1 MQGREHLGVG
11 IVATGAVLWGAR
23 ALGLPLE
30 PAQVAAGVVLAGVG
44 SLAPDIDQPQSMIS
58 NGIPAT
64 MFVVGVLMAG
74 GPPVARMLAA
84 KNDVWSA
91 VFSGLW
97 EAAAPLIPLG
107 LLLIVMA
114 LAMVSASR
122 VARAQFKHRGEMHS
136 LTLAGVGIIPGLL
149 LCAVLRLPVWAGL
162 LFGLGW
168 ASHLLADATTPAG
181 LDHLFW
187 TFRAPG
193 AVLSRG
199 LAAGLLGLLM
209 IFGLIGWVQSS
220 SAILGALPH
229 SSAAAP
235 ATGNVALARQRLVES
250 SPEIAASLVKPD
262 EPIIAASGANTSYTW
277 ERLQK
282 TTDGAVSV
290 KTITLTL
297 DAAGNVVG
305 VDQH

>member
-168 ASHLLADATTPAG
+168 ASHLLPTRHTG
-181 LDHLFW
+181 RTRSSLLDVQS
-187 TFRAPG
+187 PG

-209 IFGLIGWVQSS
+209 IFGLIGWVQYFECDSWRS
-220 SAILGALPH
+220 PRTA
-229 SSAAAP
+229 
-235 ATGNVALARQRLVES
+235 ARQLRRRGTWRS
-250 SPEIAASLVKPD
+250 RVKG
-262 EPIIAASGANTSYTW
+262 SWS
-277 ERLQK
+277 RRQR
-282 TTDGAVSV
+282 SR
-290 KTITLTL
+290 
-297 DAAGNVVG
+297 
-305 VDQH
+305 HRS